1 MANKHAI
8 DAQRAPVHSSSCGA
22 LLRLCEAICDYAD
35 CLCGLTSPWPSRA
48 LAHDDIKLYRWRRFS
63 SAGILG
69 FRATVTP
76 RLSGSITLSRWNHR
90 FSISV
95 EPMSC
100 RKKVTFCF
108 RPALVN
114 NCGSIRTIR
123 FFHTCV
129 NFYSRR
135 CHTNATVGPVGP
147 AGRREHGACEKLY
160 SGNGQFY
167 TDFG

>member
-1 MANKHAI
+1 MDTGSHRGSAVNKHAI

-22 LLRLCEAICDYAD
+22 RLRLCEAICDYAD
-35 CLCGLTSPWPSRA
+35 CLCRLTSPWPSRA

-69 FRATVTP
+69 FCTTVTP

-100 RKKVTFCF
+100 RKKVAFCF

-123 FFHTCV
+123 FFRACV
-129 NFYSRR
+129 NYFRDVVTPMR
-135 CHTNATVGPVGP
+135 T
-147 AGRREHGACEKLY
+147 
-160 SGNGQFY
+160 
-167 TDFG
+167 

>member
-1 MANKHAI
+1 M
-8 DAQRAPVHSSSCGA
+8 HSSSCGA

-35 CLCGLTSPWPSRA
+35 CLCELAPAWPSRA
-48 LAHDDIKLYRWRRFS
+48 LSQEDIKLWAVTFRLGRHFRLPRHRDPAPVRVYHIVQVESSLLHFS
-63 SAGILG
+63 GTDELPKES
-69 FRATVTP
+69 
-76 RLSGSITLSRWNHR
+76 
-90 FSISV
+90 
-95 EPMSC
+95 
-100 RKKVTFCF
+100 TFCF

-114 NCGSIRTIR
+114 NGGSIRTIR

-135 CHTNATVGPVGP
+135 CHTNASVEPIRP
-147 AGRREHGACEKLY
+147 AGRREQGASKKLY